1 MVAGQGR
8 LASRT
13 RDCELAVRVHPP
25 KSGVSV
31 YALAMTTNLKL
42 HSYFRSSASF
52 RVRIALELKG
62 LPYDYVAV
70 HIARGDH
77 KKPPYVDLSADTL
90 VPLLEIDGQQLSQSM
105 AIMEYL
111 DDKHPTPA
119 LLPSDALG
127 RAKVRALAQSISCDI
142 HPLNNLRVL
151 KYLVKELKVQE
162 EAKNTWYRHWC
173 REGLVAF
180 EKQLNQLPSSAYCYG
195 GTPTLADC
203 CLVPQIFNAKRFD
216 TDLSGLP
223 RAMAAFDACMAL
235 PAFQKAQPSSCPDF
249 EA

>member
-1 MVAGQGR
+1 M
-8 LASRT
+8 
-13 RDCELAVRVHPP
+13 
-25 KSGVSV
+25 
-31 YALAMTTNLKL
+31 KL
-42 HSYFRSSASF
+42 HNYFRSSASF

-62 LPYDYVAV
+62 LSYDYIAV

-90 VPLLEIDGQQLSQSM
+90 VPLLEVDGQQLSQSM
-105 AIMEYL
+105 AIIEYL
-111 DDKHPTPA
+111 DEKYPVPA
-119 LLPSDALG
+119 LLPADSVG

-142 HPLNNLRVL
+142 HPLNNLRIL
-151 KYLVKELKVQE
+151 KYLVKELKVEE

-180 EKQLNQLPSSAYCYG
+180 EKQLKQLPASTFCFG
-195 GTPTLADC
+195 DTPTLADC

-216 TDLSGLP
+216 TDLEGLP
-223 RAMAAFDACMAL
+223 RTMAAFDVCMAL
-235 PAFQKAQPSSCPDF
+235 PAFQKAQPSACPDF